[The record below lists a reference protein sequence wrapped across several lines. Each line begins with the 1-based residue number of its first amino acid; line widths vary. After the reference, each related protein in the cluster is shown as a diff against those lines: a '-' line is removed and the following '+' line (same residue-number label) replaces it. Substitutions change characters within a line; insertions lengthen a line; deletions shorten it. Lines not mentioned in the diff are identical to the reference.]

1 MKRKELKQIAAKIVK
16 LEQIIQNSNDAA
28 KSKQAQLEIM
38 ELSSHVGNLNDMIII
53 DELVQKMLESS

>member
-1 MKRKELKQIAAKIVK
+1 MKRKELKQIAAKIIK